1 MTPIARFIRIAAL
14 WLLLGLPLQVSAQ
27 DTTIET
33 PADTTVTTPN
43 TVAERGKVAG
53 IDYGAWDS
61 VATRAEAA
69 VEAGRASSFAL
80 EQLRAELVDWRDTF
94 LTGQSVNS
102 ARIETVSAQISAL
115 GPTTNDAG
123 DPIEDS
129 PAIAARRAVLND
141 QLDRLQAPV
150 ILAEEA
156 HTQANGL
163 ISEIDTL
170 IRDRQ
175 AEALYARDDSPLM
188 PQNWSATWGAVKSGG
203 MAIYIEARTT
213 LNSEIRRAAVV
224 QAAPSAGLLALV
236 GLVLLL
242 RGRQWAARLQNLVV
256 ARSLRGRGV
265 WDFIISLSQII
276 LPLTGVIAL
285 TAAVDSLEVLGQRGA
300 ALLAVLP
307 LAALFVLFARW
318 LSGHFFADADGQV
331 GVAPLDFTA
340 ETRSQGR
347 WLSTS
352 LGWLLGARILLES
365 FLTVIDASAAVQSV
379 MLLPLA
385 VLVAV
390 MLFRLGQLLVR
401 HGAPAPV
408 PADDDDASPPRP
420 YTDRLVALVGRA
432 LVIIAAL
439 APLLAV
445 LGYTEAANMLLYP
458 AVMSLGVLGIVLLLQ
473 SLVFDIYTLLTR
485 AEDGSRDALIPVLI
499 GFVLLLLALPV
510 LSLIW
515 GARVADLTELWTRF
529 RQGFSIGA
537 TQISPTSFLTF
548 AIVFAVGY
556 TVTRLLQGTLRTTV
570 LPKTRMDVG
579 GQNAVVSGLG
589 YVGIFLAA
597 LVAITTAG
605 IDLSGLAIVAG
616 ALSVGIGFGLQ
627 NIVSNFVAGIIL
639 LIERPISEGDWIEVG
654 GQMGYVRDISVRSTR
669 IETFDR
675 TDVIVPNA
683 DLVSGQVINWTR
695 GNSVGRVIVPVGVAY
710 GTDTDLVAR
719 LLLDIA
725 KDHPLV
731 LANPAPNVIFQGFGA
746 DSLDFE
752 IRAILRDVNW
762 VLKIKSDMTHAIAKK
777 FAEEGI
783 EIPFAQRDVWLR
795 NPETLTGAAKPK
807 PKPKPKPKSPEGT
820 S

>member
-1 MTPIARFIRIAAL
+1 MRIIRFAAL
-14 WLLLGLPLQVSAQ
+14 WLLLVLPLDAIAQ
-27 DTTIET
+27 DTSDDTAAAEAVQAET
-33 PADTTVTTPN
+33 LTRET
-43 TVAERGKVAG
+43 VAG
-53 IDYGAWDS
+53 IDYGQWDS
-61 VATRAEAA
+61 VASRAESAL
-69 VEAGRASSFAL
+69 EAGRASSFAL
-80 EQLRAELVDWRDTF
+80 EQLRAELVEWRDTF
-94 LTGQSVNS
+94 LAGQSVNS

-115 GPTTNDAG
+115 GPTTNEAG
-123 DPIEDS
+123 DPIEES
-129 PAIAARRAVLND
+129 PAIAARRSVLND

-175 AEALYARDDSPLM
+175 AQALYARDTSPLM
-188 PQNWSATWGAVKSGG
+188 PQNWTATWDAVKSGG
-203 MAIYIEARTT
+203 VAIYNEARAT
-213 LNSEIRRAAVV
+213 LNNQVRRAVV
-224 QAAPSAGLLALV
+224 ISAAPAAGLLALV
-236 GLVLLL
+236 GFVLLL
-242 RGRQWAARLQNLVV
+242 RGQRWAARLQNLVV
-256 ARSLRGRGV
+256 ARSRRGRGV
-265 WDFIISLSQII
+265 WDFVISLSQII
-276 LPLTGVIAL
+276 LPLLGVVAV
-285 TAAVDSLEVLGQRGA
+285 TAAVDALGVLGQRGT
-300 ALLAVLP
+300 ALLNVLP
-307 LAALFVLFARW
+307 AVALFVLFARW

-331 GVAPLDFTA
+331 GVAPLDFA
-340 ETRSQGR
+340 PEKRSQGR

-365 FLTVIDASAAVQSV
+365 FLTVIDASAAVQAV
-379 MLLPLA
+379 VLLPVA
-385 VLVAV
+385 VLVAL
-390 MLFRLGQLLVR
+390 MLFRLGQMLVR
-401 HGAPAPV
+401 YGAAPPAPADQDDM
-408 PADDDDASPPRP
+408 PAPRP
-420 YTDRLVALVGRA
+420 YTDRLVALVGRI
-432 LVIIAAL
+432 LVVIAAI

-445 LGYTEAANMLLYP
+445 LGYTAAANTLLYP
-458 AVMSLGVLGIVLLLQ
+458 AVMSLGVLGVVLLLQ
-473 SLVFDIYTLLTR
+473 ILVFDIYTLLTR

-499 GFVLLLLALPV
+499 GFVLMLLALPV
-510 LSLIW
+510 LSLVW

-548 AIVFAVGY
+548 AIVFAIGY
-556 TVTRLLQGTLRTTV
+556 TVTRLVQGTLRTTV
-570 LPKTRMDVG
+570 LPKTRMDIG

-654 GQMGYVRDISVRSTR
+654 NQMGYVRDISVRSTR

-695 GNSVGRVIVPVGVAY
+695 GNSIGRVIVPVGVAY
-710 GTDTDLVAR
+710 GTDTDR
-719 LLLDIA
+719 ISDMLLELA
-725 KDHPLV
+725 QEHPMV
-731 LANPAPNVIFQGFGA
+731 LANPAPSVVFQGFGA

-762 VLKIKSDMTHAIAKK
+762 VLKVKSDLNHAIARK

-795 NPETLTGAAKPK
+795 NPETLPGAAKPK
-807 PKPKPKPKSPEGT
+807 PKPKPKAKDGT

>member
-1 MTPIARFIRIAAL
+1 MRIIRFAAL
-14 WLLLGLPLQVSAQ
+14 WLLLVLPVQTIAQ
-27 DTTIET
+27 DTSDDTAAAEAVQAET
-33 PADTTVTTPN
+33 LTRET
-43 TVAERGKVAG
+43 VAG
-53 IDYGAWDS
+53 IDYGQWDS
-61 VATRAEAA
+61 VANRAESAL
-69 VEAGRASSFAL
+69 EAGRASSFAL
-80 EQLRAELVDWRDTF
+80 EQLRAELVEWRDTF
-94 LTGQSVNS
+94 LAGQSVNS

-115 GPTTNDAG
+115 GPTTNEAG
-123 DPIEDS
+123 DPIEES
-129 PAIAARRAVLND
+129 PAIAARRSVLND

-175 AEALYARDDSPLM
+175 AQALYARDTSPLM
-188 PQNWSATWGAVKSGG
+188 PQNWTATWDAVKSGG
-203 MAIYIEARTT
+203 VAIYNEARAT
-213 LNSEIRRAAVV
+213 LNNEIRRAVV
-224 QAAPSAGLLALV
+224 ISAAPAAGLLALV
-236 GLVLLL
+236 GFVLLL
-242 RGRQWAARLQNLVV
+242 RGQRWAARLQNLVV
-256 ARSLRGRGV
+256 ARSRRGRGV
-265 WDFIISLSQII
+265 WDFVISLSQII
-276 LPLTGVIAL
+276 LPLLGVVAV
-285 TAAVDSLEVLGQRGA
+285 TAAVDALGVLGQRGT
-300 ALLAVLP
+300 ALLNVLP
-307 LAALFVLFARW
+307 AVALFVLFARW

-331 GVAPLDFTA
+331 GVAPLDFA
-340 ETRSQGR
+340 HEKRSQGR

-365 FLTVIDASAAVQSV
+365 FLTVIDASAAVQAV
-379 MLLPLA
+379 VLLPVA
-385 VLVAV
+385 VLVAL
-390 MLFRLGQLLVR
+390 MLFRLGQMLVR
-401 HGAPAPV
+401 YGAAPPAPADQDDM
-408 PADDDDASPPRP
+408 PAPRP
-420 YTDRLVALVGRA
+420 YTDRLVALVGRI
-432 LVIIAAL
+432 LVVIAAI

-445 LGYTEAANMLLYP
+445 LGYTAAANTLLYP
-458 AVMSLGVLGIVLLLQ
+458 AVMSLGVLGVVLLLQ
-473 SLVFDIYTLLTR
+473 ILVFDIYTLLTR

-499 GFVLLLLALPV
+499 GFVLMLLALPV

-548 AIVFAVGY
+548 AIVFAIGY
-556 TVTRLLQGTLRTTV
+556 TVTRLVQGTLRTTV
-570 LPKTRMDVG
+570 LPKTRMDIG

-654 GQMGYVRDISVRSTR
+654 NQMGYVRDISVRSTR

-695 GNSVGRVIVPVGVAY
+695 GNSIGRVIVPVGVAY
-710 GTDTDLVAR
+710 GTDTDR
-719 LLLDIA
+719 ISDMLLELA
-725 KDHPLV
+725 QEHPMV
-731 LANPAPNVIFQGFGA
+731 LANPAPSVVFQGFGA

-762 VLKIKSDMTHAIAKK
+762 VLKVKSDLNHAIARK

-795 NPETLTGAAKPK
+795 NPETLPGAAKPK
-807 PKPKPKPKSPEGT
+807 PKPKPKAKDGT